1 MQSSLRC
8 KQIQLEKRSLVK
20 KRTFKQLTD
29 NSLCKVKSLAVMKK
43 AKVYLTAKNFTYYL
57 QSIFEVSNILQ
68 KYNLRPTS

>member
-43 AKVYLTAKNFTYYL
+43 AKVYFTAKNFTICKEFLRSLIYYR
-57 QSIFEVSNILQ
+57 NII
-68 KYNLRPTS
+68 